1 MTFTDTLRT
10 QNSFLHWGPVAED
23 DGWRVS
29 LLCNGMYS
37 RAVLKRSP
45 DLFLKGKS
53 SQPAEN

>member
-10 QNSFLHWGPVAED
+10 QNSFLHWGPVADD

-37 RAVLKRSP
+37 RVVLKRSP
-45 DLFLKGKS
+45 DLFLKGKNG
-53 SQPAEN
+53 QPAEN